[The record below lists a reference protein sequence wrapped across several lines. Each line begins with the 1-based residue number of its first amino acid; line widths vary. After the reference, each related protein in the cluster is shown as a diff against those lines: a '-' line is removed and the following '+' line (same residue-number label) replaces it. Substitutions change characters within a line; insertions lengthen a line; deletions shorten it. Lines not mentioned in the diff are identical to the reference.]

1 MKNIKYTNEHI
12 GALKIVPDFLPG
24 PEQLAFRE
32 ESTKVTIGLSR
43 KSIRFFKTTARRYG
57 TPYQTMIRRLLDAY
71 AEQHEAAAPVNASMA
86 RRVPRR
92 S

>member
-1 MKNIKYTNEHI
+1 MKDIKYTDESI
-12 GALKIVPDFLPG
+12 GLLKVIPDFLPG

-32 ESTKVTIGLSR
+32 DSTKVTIGLSR
-43 KSIRFFKTTARRYG
+43 RSIAFFKDASRRYG

-71 AEQHEAAAPVNASMA
+71 VSRHEETAPTTTSTL

-92 S
+92 K

>member
-1 MKNIKYTNEHI
+1 MKNIKYTNEKM
-12 GALKIVPDFLPG
+12 GKIKIIPDFLPD

-43 KSIRFFKTTARRYG
+43 KSILFFKSTARRYG

-71 AEQHEAAAPVNASMA
+71 AEKHEEAPTNSSMI
-86 RRVPRR
+86 RRVQRR

>member
-1 MKNIKYTNEHI
+1 MKNIKYTNEFI
-12 GALKIVPDFLPG
+12 GPLKIIPDFLPG

-32 ESTKVTIGLSR
+32 DSTKVTIGLSR
-43 KSIRFFKTTARRYG
+43 KSIMFFKSAARRYG

-71 AEQHEAAAPVNASMA
+71 AEKHAEAATTNASML

>member
-1 MKNIKYTNEHI
+1 MKNIKYTNEKI
-12 GALKIVPDFLPG
+12 GPLKIIPDFLPV

-43 KSIRFFKTTARRYG
+43 KSIVFFKNTARRYG

-71 AEQHEAAAPVNASMA
+71 AEKHEEAPTNASMI